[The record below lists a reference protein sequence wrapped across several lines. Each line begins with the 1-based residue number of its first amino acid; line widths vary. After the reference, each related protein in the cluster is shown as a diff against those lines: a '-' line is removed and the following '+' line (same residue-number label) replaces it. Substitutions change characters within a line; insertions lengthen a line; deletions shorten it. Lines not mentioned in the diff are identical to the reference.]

1 MISADEGGE
10 QMGDKK
16 PASAP
21 LWIEELMEDLEEI
34 ARHSNRFGDLLKS
47 SLPVDASLTASTDQV
62 PCTYIQ
68 AGWTRETIISQLE
81 A

>member
-1 MISADEGGE
+1 
-10 QMGDKK
+10 
-16 PASAP
+16 
-21 LWIEELMEDLEEI
+21 MEDLEDL

-62 PCTYIQ
+62 PCKYIQ
-68 AGWTRETIISQLE
+68 AGWTRGKIIGQLE